1 MVFRSLPSVLL
12 ACLGIAY
19 LTSRLL
25 PKGYGDFLTPG
36 LYRTSVQIDQH
47 TKSLLRE
54 IGYDD
59 QQIEDLGMLGTVHW
73 ADSSV
78 DGEP

>member
-1 MVFRSLPSVLL
+1 
-12 ACLGIAY
+12 
-19 LTSRLL
+19 
-25 PKGYGDFLTPG
+25 
-36 LYRTSVQIDQH
+36 
-47 TKSLLRE
+47 LLRE